1 MIEVQNSSNSETT
14 IKKYK
19 IAYKEWLKK
28 DYILETLMV
37 VGYFVGFYIL
47 LTVFFY
53 KKDFYRI
60 LSSYILIVILILVI
74 YRIVKP
80 ISNYYKTIK
89 TLKNQYRSVEEI
101 VLYIFTSERLDCPIT
116 TNNITINK
124 YKYAE
129 MKSIK
134 YSKRNDAIIFMG
146 KDKNFIVVLLEG
158 YSDSEKTEI
167 FSLIEKLKIV
177 R

>member
-89 TLKNQYRSVEEI
+89 TLS
-101 VLYIFTSERLDCPIT
+101 
-116 TNNITINK
+116 NII
-124 YKYAE
+124 
-129 MKSIK
+129 
-134 YSKRNDAIIFMG
+134 
-146 KDKNFIVVLLEG
+146 LL
-158 YSDSEKTEI
+158 K
-167 FSLIEKLKIV
+167 K
-177 R
+177 